1 VGGWNVGG
9 CGQAVFGHE
18 CTEAA
23 VGLHPTWSMT
33 FTANAALRKG
43 IGIDQV
49 PPPNRNRVP
58 AKGLGL
64 RVSAIIQAL

>member
-1 VGGWNVGG
+1 
-9 CGQAVFGHE
+9 
-18 CTEAA
+18 
-23 VGLHPTWSMT
+23 MT
-33 FTANAALRKG
+33 FTVNAALRKG